1 MAKPLVNKKYKL
13 LKYPGKGGWIYT
25 VIDEIAPD
33 KRAKFGW
40 VQVSG
45 SIDGFE
51 LKRYKLMPMGN
62 GKLFLPVRKE
72 IRKAINKTEGDI
84 IHVILYADNSPI
96 EIPQEFLLCLQD
108 EPAAKQF
115 FFKLTESEQ
124 QFYIKW
130 IYSAKQEA
138 TKTKRIVEAIG
149 KLMKKEKFY
158 EKLEK

>member
-1 MAKPLVNKKYKL
+1 MELPLVNKKCQL
-13 LKYPGKGGWIYT
+13 QKYPGKGGWIYT
-25 VIDEIAPD
+25 VIEEIAPD

-62 GKLFLPVRKE
+62 GKLFLAVRAE
-72 IRKAINKTEGDI
+72 IRKAIGKTEGDTVHI
-84 IHVILYADNSPI
+84 ILYADNTPI
-96 EIPQEFLLCLQD
+96 EIPEDFLLCLQD

-115 FFKLTESEQ
+115 FFTLTQSEQ

-130 IYSAKQEA
+130 IYGAKQET
-138 TKTKRIVEAIG
+138 TKTKRTMEAIG
-149 KLMKKEKFY
+149 KLVKRKKFY
-158 EKLEK
+158 APGKT